1 MFTSERIPHDSGL
14 YHERIYWNDDVV
26 AKVMSNESKG
36 TFWYV
41 TFGLVKDGFK
51 TIADTKQELFNHAA
65 NFAYQ

>member
-41 TFGLVKDGFK
+41 TFGSVKDGFK
-51 TIADTKQELFNHAA
+51 TVADTKLELFKVLSERG
-65 NFAYQ
+65 YK